1 MQQWKEQPRERGK
14 GGEGAFCARG
24 PFSHGTLPH
33 THTHSLLPPCRPPD
47 PSSSLFVLRLI
58 LDRVNECRF
67 SGKKFPRKYRD
78 DVAQS
83 RLDRCT
89 RTECASASIKYVS
102 SDARGGRLQQVGPCM
117 SHGLNL
123 SVSSHLLHV
132 SLERMRYF
140 QRGPQ
145 LFLPYFLHGSRSAIE
160 IRRRSRSHPSPPP
173 SIVATTT
180 VSRTRT

>member
-1 MQQWKEQPRERGK
+1 MC
-14 GGEGAFCARG
+14 EGTFLARHTT
-24 PFSHGTLPH
+24 SH

-83 RLDRCT
+83 RRWMLDGCT
-89 RTECASASIKYVS
+89 RTECASIKYVS

-160 IRRRSRSHPSPPP
+160 IRRRSRSHPTPPP